1 MRISRTVRG
10 GAPARESR
18 MEPVPAS
25 TRDESDLAVVLWTR
39 WRTAADER
47 VCPECGPLNGLAWPE
62 DDGPQPPLHVNCRCQ
77 REEAFVTWRIR
88 QRNQPV
94 ARP

>member
-10 GAPARESR
+10 GAPARDVG
-18 MEPVPAS
+18 MERVPTLA
-25 TRDESDLAVVLWTR
+25 REESDLVVVLWTR
-39 WRTAADER
+39 WQTATDER
-47 VCPECGPLNGLAWPE
+47 VCPECGPLHDLAWPE
-62 DDGPQPPLHVNCRCQ
+62 DDGPQPPLHVNCRCW
-77 REEAFVTWRIR
+77 REAAFVTWQTR